1 MMPAEPP
8 RPHTALTL
16 LFGPGDAAEALDHAI
31 VSADARGNLG
41 GALEHLPTEVRA
53 AAVREVAAAAAGLL
67 DVNLADML
75 IAGWREHQDLTAA
88 ARWTLAAPGRTELV
102 DLAEHKVSSSQEP
115 YVSVL
120 VDGRQ
125 LATVRL
131 GLTVVFD
138 VTAML
143 AGVSGGRL
151 VSVRSGD
158 CDITGTLAID
168 EAEVVTK
175 RTRLKL
181 PGIITLHQGIRL
193 LPASAYPPAAEPAP
207 AADPHPSPQED
218 NPSIRDHHP
227 PPQGDSL
234 SVRDQHP
241 SPQEENSPI
250 R

>member
-1 MMPAEPP
+1 MMPAVPS
-8 RPHTALTL
+8 RPHTALAL

-31 VSADARGNLG
+31 VSADAHGNLG
-41 GALEHLPTEVRA
+41 RALEHLPAEART

-75 IAGWREHQDLTAA
+75 ITGWREHQDLTAA
-88 ARWTLAAPGRTELV
+88 ARWTMAAPGRTELV
-102 DLAEHKVSSSQEP
+102 DLAEHRVSSSQEP

-120 VDGRQ
+120 VDGHQ
-125 LATVRL
+125 VATVRL
-131 GLTVVFD
+131 GLTVIFD

-151 VSVRSGD
+151 VTVRSGD

-168 EAEVVTK
+168 EAEVVTR

-193 LPASAYPPAAEPAP
+193 LPASAYPPAAKPAQT
-207 AADPHPSPQED
+207 ADDRPPSPED
-218 NPSIRDHHP
+218 SR
-227 PPQGDSL
+227 
-234 SVRDQHP
+234 SVR
-241 SPQEENSPI
+241 
-250 R
+250 